1 MQNQE
6 TDDWISI
13 LTDRSQ
19 GGSSIT
25 DDTLELMLHRRLL
38 DDDAFGVAQP
48 LNETEFETGLVA
60 RGTHYLLFSNSKQ
73 DMIRRTRLLAN
84 RIFRKPMVSLRNYQ
98 DSETVVKPSGSYELP
113 ENVNLL
119 TLAIIPETHQV
130 SKCYF
135 DSYFSLYLI
144 FYFQL
149 LLRLEHLFAPGEDPE
164 KSQITVVSL
173 QELLSNS
180 GYGLGEVIE
189 VQETTLGGDRWKTSS
204 KEDLE
209 KWKTQVPL
217 TNPQQEKGEVLGPE
231 FLVILDPI
239 QIRSFIVTIQ
249 RP

>member
-48 LNETEFETGLVA
+48 LNETEFGTGLVA

-84 RIFRKPMVSLRNYQ
+84 RIFRKPMVNLLNYQ

-119 TLAIIPETHQV
+119 TLAIIPETHQ
-130 SKCYF
+130 
-135 DSYFSLYLI
+135 
-144 FYFQL
+144 L
-149 LLRLEHLFAPGEDPE
+149 LVRLEHLFAPGEDPE
-164 KSQITVVSL
+164 KSQTTMVSL
-173 QELLSNS
+173 QELLSSS

-231 FLVILDPI
+231 FLVILDPF